1 MGKVKKITKR
11 VGLAVGT
18 GGLSEMYTAA
28 QHLRKG
34 DIGGAVKSG
43 AFGDVVTD
51 AFGNQKPAKP
61 GALPVDTTEK
71 DLAAARAAELD
82 ERKKKRISLITSPG
96 GAFLSAKDLSKPRL
110 LGQ

>member
-1 MGKVKKITKR
+1 MGKVKKR
-11 VGLAVGT
+11 VSNAFSNPLRGAAAVFTFGSSEAVIAGGKALGKETGLI
-18 GGLSEMYTAA
+18 
-28 QHLRKG
+28 Q
-34 DIGGAVKSG
+34 D
-43 AFGDVVTD
+43 
-51 AFGNQKPAKP
+51 PAKP
-61 GALPVDTTEK
+61 GKLPTDTTEQ